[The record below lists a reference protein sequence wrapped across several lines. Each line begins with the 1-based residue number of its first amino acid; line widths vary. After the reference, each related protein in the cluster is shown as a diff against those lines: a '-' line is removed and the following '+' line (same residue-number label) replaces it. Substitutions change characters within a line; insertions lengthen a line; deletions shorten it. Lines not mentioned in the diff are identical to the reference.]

1 MKKIIALLLALAT
14 LLSLAA
20 CSVKVNPGET
30 TETTE
35 APTLEGKLTKF
46 ASPDWDGSLPLV
58 AEGEDN
64 VLTIGIRTNANVLD
78 FDTNK
83 LTLWLEEQTGLDLQF
98 AVFPANSKDAA
109 TQVSLMV
116 AGGEELPDIL
126 LGFSGINKATAK
138 EYIRDGYLLDL
149 APYLATNA
157 FYTRQSMDIYYAE
170 TPDVLAETEKF
181 MIDNIIDPVSGAAI
195 GFPGVFNNPADSN
208 LSHIWIN
215 QQWLDTLGLKQPT
228 NITELKEVLIAF
240 RDGDPNGNGKKDEI
254 PAIGRA
260 DDFQSALLQ
269 WIMNAFIFEYDKYR
283 YIVEDDVVSA
293 PYHTDEYRQGIIFMK
308 ELVDEGLLSP
318 MCWTATKEEIV
329 SLVNPTEG
337 SPYTVGIFAGPG
349 DSWFEDGHQSIWD
362 YSVQGPLADETGKGG
377 WAPTTVDQVDYANY
391 ITTDCDKPL
400 IAFRFLDFLSSGEG
414 YLRQRWG
421 EKGVDWDY
429 ADENEPL
436 PGFLGG
442 KARIVVHNPLVF
454 AEVNNQ
460 TWHMQRSVCSEG
472 YWQYAQDLSDG
483 SWKSQMCLQ
492 LQAIKANYD
501 AGKHPAQQIYN
512 VNRTEENDEAWTEAN
527 SNIAS
532 YYKQA
537 RAEFCTGVRDPKSD
551 ADWQT
556 YLNDLDNL
564 RYHEDW
570 IGPAQTSWDMDKAA
584 Q

>member
-1 MKKIIALLLALAT
+1 MEA
-14 LLSLAA
+14 
-20 CSVKVNPGET
+20 VNYEV
-30 TETTE
+30 
-35 APTLEGKLTKF
+35 
-46 ASPDWDGSLPLV
+46 DYV
-58 AEGEDN
+58 
-64 VLTIGIRTNANVLD
+64 I
-78 FDTNK
+78 
-83 LTLWLEEQTGLDLQF
+83 
-98 AVFPANSKDAA
+98 
-109 TQVSLMV
+109 
-116 AGGEELPDIL
+116 
-126 LGFSGINKATAK
+126 
-138 EYIRDGYLLDL
+138 
-149 APYLATNA
+149 
-157 FYTRQSMDIYYAE
+157 
-170 TPDVLAETEKF
+170 
-181 MIDNIIDPVSGAAI
+181 
-195 GFPGVFNNPADSN
+195 
-208 LSHIWIN
+208 
-215 QQWLDTLGLKQPT
+215 

-318 MCWTATKEEIV
+318 MCWTATQEEIV

-349 DSWFEDGHQSIWD
+349 DSWFEEGHQSIWD

-377 WAPTTVDQVDYANY
+377 WAPTTVDQADYANY

-400 IAFRFLDFLSSGEG
+400 VAFRFLDFLSSGEG

-454 AEVNNQ
+454 AEINNQ

-492 LQAIKANYD
+492 LQAIKASYD

-551 ADWQT
+551 ADWQA
-556 YLNDLDNL
+556 YLKDLDDL

-584 Q
+584 E